1 MSQQNRQ
8 LHKAFEVRGLTTG
21 SFYPSS
27 PVIRHQ
33 HNEIEL
39 NLSANGSLTYLF
51 GGNYVSLAPNQV
63 GVFWAAIPHNL
74 IHMDST
80 TVLYWL
86 TIPLAWFLDW
96 GLPQQ
101 FTKQIL
107 NGRFIVER
115 SNTYIHSDHV
125 WFTQWRNDLETNP
138 HENRRMILL
147 EIEARLHR
155 LWQAHESLPTS
166 ENKFMLANGGL
177 HTAERIACF
186 IADHYN
192 NSELRVREIAE
203 AVGLHPSYATRLF
216 RQSFGMPIVAY
227 LTEYRVATAQ
237 RLLVTTDQ
245 QIIDIAFEVG
255 FGSISRFYAVFKQI
269 CGISPREYRMS
280 LAIHPK
286 HRQHEYKL
294 GRA

>member
-1 MSQQNRQ
+1 MLQQNRQ
-8 LHKAFEVRGLTTG
+8 PDRAFEVRGLKTG

-27 PVIRHQ
+27 PITRHQ

-51 GGNYVSLAPNQV
+51 GGNYISLAPNQV

-74 IHMDST
+74 IHIDST
-80 TVLYWL
+80 TVLHWL
-86 TIPLAWFLDW
+86 TIPLALFLDW
-96 GLPQQ
+96 RLPEQ

-107 NGRFIVER
+107 NGRFIRER
-115 SNTYIHSDHV
+115 TNAYIHSDCV
-125 WFTQWRNDLETNP
+125 WFAQWCNDLGTNS
-138 HENRRMILL
+138 HENRHMVLL
-147 EIEARLHR
+147 EVEARLHR
-155 LWQAHESLPTS
+155 LWQARESPLAS
-166 ENKFMLANGGL
+166 ESKIMPANSGL

-192 NSELRVREIAE
+192 NSELHLKEIAE

-227 LTEYRVATAQ
+227 LTQYRIATAQ

-245 QIIDIAFEVG
+245 KIIDIAFEVG

-280 LAIHPK
+280 LGCIDI
-286 HRQHEYKL
+286 
-294 GRA
+294 